1 MLHCKKPFIWI
12 IIAALILIVILCGC
26 VLKDQKSQEDE
37 LYRSGPVHWTYAPAV
52 SATWHVAFYVDFDIE
67 DYSYVEASCDCGDLW
82 DLGSLQGD
90 QKRAKSMR
98 FSSGTPLTWTPLTLE
113 GGDPCDQATVDFS
126 VYKDEQLLHSGRLVL
141 ELLPGDEEILLF
153 HYDAYILSQDH
164 LSFLS
169 EESNMGARVALN

>member
-1 MLHCKKPFIWI
+1 MLHYKKPFIRI
-12 IIAALILIVILCGC
+12 IIATLIIVVILCGC
-26 VLKDQKSQEDE
+26 VSKDQKSPEDE
-37 LYRSGPVHWTYAPAV
+37 LYRSDTVSWTYAPAM
-52 SATWHVAFYVDFDIE
+52 SATWHAAFYVDFDIE

-82 DLGSLQGD
+82 DLGNLQGD

-98 FSSGTPLTWTPLTLE
+98 FSSGTSLTWTPLTLE

-126 VYKDEQLLHSGRLVL
+126 IYKDEQLLNSGRIVL

-153 HYDAYILSQDH
+153 HYDAYILSGDH

-169 EESNMGARVALN
+169 EESNMGACGALD